1 MENRSPASH
10 RTEGPANASHRT
22 PQENEKIRRLKARA
36 SHGLY
41 SMALFIALRTGAVR
55 DFDFLPS
62 LPPKI
67 HALLGHPPSANMIS
81 TALLLY
87 SFSAIVL
94 ILSRMMSGSGS
105 FGGFTPVAYLAGF
118 YFFYH
123 FSGGME
129 ENFWAVFAAGM
140 TILSLES
147 YQVWNFCTEEIKKEE
162 VIQAEMVKH
171 DPKQSK
177 PED

>member
-10 RTEGPANASHRT
+10 RTERPANPPRRL

-41 SMALFIALRTGAVR
+41 AMALFIALSIGAVR

-67 HALLGHPPSANMIS
+67 HALLGHPPAANLIS

-105 FGGFTPVAYLAGF
+105 FGGFTQVAYLAGF

-147 YQVWNFCTEEIKKEE
+147 YQVWNFCTEEIRKEE
-162 VIQAEMVKH
+162 VIQAEMARN
-171 DPKQSK
+171 DPKQDK
-177 PED
+177 PVD

>member
-10 RTEGPANASHRT
+10 RTEGPANPSHRT

-41 SMALFIALRTGAVR
+41 SMALFIALSIGAVR

-105 FGGFTPVAYLAGF
+105 FGGFTQVAYLAGF

-162 VIQAEMVKH
+162 VIRAEMARN
-171 DPKQSK
+171 DPKRDK